1 MVQMVPD
8 SLMVFSGNANP
19 KLAQAVVQ
27 HLNIPLGRATVSR
40 FSDGEVQVELNEN
53 VRGRDVFIIQPTCQP
68 TNDNLMELVIM
79 VDALRRASAARITAV
94 IPYYGYARQD
104 RRPRSTRVAISAK
117 VVANMLQ
124 AAGID
129 RVLTMDL
136 HADQIQGFFD
146 VPVDNI
152 YASPILLGD
161 L

>member
-68 TNDNLMELVIM
+68 TNDNLMEFILICWRYFVRICFKKP
-79 VDALRRASAARITAV
+79 ATKNITKIRR
-94 IPYYGYARQD
+94 
-104 RRPRSTRVAISAK
+104 
-117 VVANMLQ
+117 
-124 AAGID
+124 
-129 RVLTMDL
+129 
-136 HADQIQGFFD
+136 
-146 VPVDNI
+146 
-152 YASPILLGD
+152 
-161 L
+161 

>member
-68 TNDNLMELVIM
+68 TNDNLNGNWSLWF
-79 VDALRRASAARITAV
+79 DALREPLLHRITALF
-94 IPYYGYARQD
+94 PYYG
-104 RRPRSTRVAISAK
+104 
-117 VVANMLQ
+117 
-124 AAGID
+124 
-129 RVLTMDL
+129 
-136 HADQIQGFFD
+136 
-146 VPVDNI
+146 
-152 YASPILLGD
+152 
-161 L
+161 